1 MQVSVAQQTDI
12 PELCRLLSILFTQEE
27 DFQPDEEAQRRG
39 LRLIIENPQIG
50 HILVAQREGA
60 VIGMVNLLYTI
71 STALGDRVALLE
83 DMVVHPDARSGGTGS
98 ALLTQAIEFAR
109 LQGCKRI
116 TLLTDLSNEA
126 AQRFYQRH
134 GFTLSAM
141 TPLRLQLV
149 PCRT

>member
-50 HILVAQREGA
+50 HILV
-60 VIGMVNLLYTI
+60 
-71 STALGDRVALLE
+71 ALGDRVALLE

-141 TPLRLQLV
+141 TPLRLQLGA
-149 PCRT
+149 CRT